1 MDKNNFLLLSNSK
14 YMGKKT
20 LDILRMSAN
29 QKMIESY
36 ISNVYKRPDLALSEL
51 KENLLKHEVFLL
63 ENPLPNI
70 DESPVF
76 LYCKGHGVVYDHRV
90 AIIGARNCSPYGR
103 KIAYD
108 LAYKLSKRGFTIV
121 SGLALGIDGCAH
133 QGALDAG
140 GSTLAVLGSG
150 VLNCYPKSHQKI
162 YDEILIKGKIIS
174 EYGFFGKPMK
184 HHFPFRNRLISGL
197 SQAIIVVEAR
207 QKSGTMI
214 TVSCALSQ
222 GKAVYAVPGP
232 IDSELSQGTHHLIA
246 QGAQIFT
253 NIDDFIK
260 DIHIY

>member
-20 LDILRMSAN
+20 LDILRTSTSGNMV
-29 QKMIESY
+29 KSY
-36 ISNVYKRPDLALSEL
+36 ISSVYDSPNLALNNL
-51 KENLLKHEVFLL
+51 KDHLLKHEVFLL

-70 DESPVF
+70 DDSPAF

-90 AIIGARNCSPYGR
+90 AIIGARNCSAYGR

-121 SGLALGIDGCAH
+121 SGLALGIDACAH
-133 QGALDAG
+133 QGALDAN

-162 YDEILIKGKIIS
+162 YDEIIKKGKIIS

-197 SQAIIVVEAR
+197 SQALIVVEAR

-214 TVSCALSQ
+214 TVSCALGQ

-232 IDSELSQGTHHLIA
+232 IDSELSQGTHRLIA
-246 QGAQIFT
+246 EGAQIFT
-253 NIDDFIK
+253 NIEDFIK
-260 DIHIY
+260 DLNLY